1 MTAWGRGIRE
11 ARRRRGRASILALL
25 IAICTGLVAAL
36 AIADTPESYVGV
48 ARGKVAGEQWT
59 LGLASHRG
67 RRCFALGLLGQFY
80 GETSYCEAAGEPP
93 ELWQRR
99 TGNADE
105 RAAVEIDV
113 TTPRVR
119 KLKLLLGHPGG
130 HPVRPTWETMPTRLI
145 TAAQAAEAHLKR
157 NFRFA
162 VPSGRGPNLCVEKVR
177 AFDRNGV
184 LLESIS
190 VPCEF

>member
-1 MTAWGRGIRE
+1 
-11 ARRRRGRASILALL
+11 
-25 IAICTGLVAAL
+25 L
-36 AIADTPESYVGV
+36 AIAGTPESYIVV

-67 RRCFALGLLGQFY
+67 RRCFALGLLGQNY
-80 GETSYCEAAGEPP
+80 AVTSYCEAAGEPP

-113 TTPRVR
+113 TTPQVR

-130 HPVRPTWETMPTRLI
+130 HPARAAWETMPTRLI
-145 TAAQAAEAHLKR
+145 TPAQAAEAHLKR

-162 VPSGRGPNLCVEKVR
+162 VLSGRGANLCVEKVR

-190 VPCEF
+190 VPCE